1 MSAWITFQQT
11 FRVQQHN
18 EELGLYPLAL
28 LKSGALEGQE
38 NKARNDENK
47 ISGQLPLKEALVQSA
62 EKCVNR
68 KRRRDHPL
76 NASPTATNSPGF
88 SYRRASNPTTNAPKL
103 QPTGKANKE
112 AGTRKKKRARLMTF
126 GSLPS
131 LPVEEVPREE
141 YQLTT
146 AGVPGG
152 GRSEAVVG
160 SQAAKDKYCSPLR
173 DLSTQA
179 AFAFAQKEFQREFRS
194 PLRNVTAASPEKAA
208 GSQRTRTSTPPP
220 SQPPAEY
227 TAITPFKV
235 FNKGKPFLAENQS
248 QLEPAPV
255 STQELFN
262 TATPLAFSTVKKDK
276 SARKRVSMAVSPLK
290 SVNDYGTGINAGK
303 DESAAKK
310 GGEGET
316 TVAEVTFAD
325 LSTTP
330 PTPNF
335 PLFSQRAPPS
345 AFKPPSLIPTLSS
358 ALKPRNPSFT
368 AASRTTSQ
376 ANSSFSRLAPPPSSA
391 PVSSHPVRQE
401 YRRVLSQ
408 GHRHSRSPS
417 QSSQQQQR
425 SSQQLAQ
432 RQPALLDDVDID
444 SAMDAADSFLDTANL
459 DVDLKGPP
467 AGSGARRAR

>member
-1 MSAWITFQQT
+1 
-11 FRVQQHN
+11 
-18 EELGLYPLAL
+18 
-28 LKSGALEGQE
+28 
-38 NKARNDENK
+38 
-47 ISGQLPLKEALVQSA
+47 
-62 EKCVNR
+62 
-68 KRRRDHPL
+68 
-76 NASPTATNSPGF
+76 
-88 SYRRASNPTTNAPKL
+88 
-103 QPTGKANKE
+103 
-112 AGTRKKKRARLMTF
+112 
-126 GSLPS
+126 
-131 LPVEEVPREE
+131 
-141 YQLTT
+141 
-146 AGVPGG
+146 
-152 GRSEAVVG
+152 
-160 SQAAKDKYCSPLR
+160 
-173 DLSTQA
+173 
-179 AFAFAQKEFQREFRS
+179 
-194 PLRNVTAASPEKAA
+194 
-208 GSQRTRTSTPPP
+208 
-220 SQPPAEY
+220 
-227 TAITPFKV
+227 
-235 FNKGKPFLAENQS
+235 
-248 QLEPAPV
+248 
-255 STQELFN
+255 
-262 TATPLAFSTVKKDK
+262 
-276 SARKRVSMAVSPLK
+276 MAVSPLK

-432 RQPALLDDVDID
+432 RQSGLLDDVDID

-459 DVDLKGPP
+459 GVDLKGPP